1 MSHRLCSSL
10 VLFAF
15 MSAAPA
21 IAQQLATVTGR
32 ITDAQSKPLVNVTVS
47 IAGKIG
53 FTDIRG
59 VYRIR
64 SVAWGNQLPM
74 QIKRSGKVLKAT
86 RIDVLGAVVTHDERV
101 P

>member
-1 MSHRLCSSL
+1 MYLRLCISL
-10 VLFAF
+10 AFIAF
-15 MSAAPA
+15 MSAASV

-32 ITDAQSKPLVNVTVS
+32 ITDVQSKPLVNVTVS

-64 SVAWGNQLPM
+64 NVAWGSQLPM

-86 RIDVLGAVVTHDERV
+86 KIDVRSGVVTRDERV